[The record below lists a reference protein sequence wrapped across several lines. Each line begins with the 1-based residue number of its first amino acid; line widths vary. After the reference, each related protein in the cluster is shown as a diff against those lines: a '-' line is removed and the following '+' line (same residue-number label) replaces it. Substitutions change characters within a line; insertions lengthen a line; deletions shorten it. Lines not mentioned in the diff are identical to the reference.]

1 MELSSDQLSLF
12 TLLRVNRFLLFV
24 LGHCFLLFVLGHCF
38 LLFVLGH
45 CFFMLVFSCLQDSL
59 TSGFA
64 LDEPES
70 AAGASV

>member
-1 MELSSDQLSLF
+1 MELSSDLLSFF
-12 TLLRVNRFLLFV
+12 TLLRVN
-24 LGHCFLLFVLGHCF
+24 CF